1 MTKFA
6 FNDPV
11 IIRKSYPV
19 ADLRGREGR
28 IQGWEDSGDP
38 AIYNVFIPALGMAKH
53 VAREDDL
60 SLLAEAHPY
69 NYPLPTHMEIIR
81 KPDVV
86 RSDGKEINVTDDSP
100 RFDTPFIVT
109 TSDDFPLPE
118 LVGKT
123 GRIVGRYLQT
133 DSWHVVIDGERH
145 VLPRHNLA
153 FVTPESDTARQTP
166 HLRVVQRI
174 DEASAPQFFRA
185 GNMVVDIKDGNLIIE
200 GETYIA
206 ASKVI
211 KVAEKYGRRHDWC
224 DVIETE
230 VYPELGIVP
239 PPPRMVTF
247 KVTVPEAVLLEDVDS
262 DTQDY
267 TRWDQVALLA
277 ELAGTITLL
286 DERRQLDQA
295 EIEIVSAG
303 NDGPE
308 N

>member
-1 MTKFA
+1 MDDDPFR
-6 FNDPV
+6 FNDPFAV
-11 IIRKSYPV
+11 I
-19 ADLRGREGR
+19 
-28 IQGWEDSGDP
+28 
-38 AIYNVFIPALGMAKH
+38 
-53 VAREDDL
+53 
-60 SLLAEAHPY
+60 
-69 NYPLPTHMEIIR
+69 
-81 KPDVV
+81 
-86 RSDGKEINVTDDSP
+86 
-100 RFDTPFIVT
+100 DTTNT
-109 TSDDFPLPE
+109 TFPE
-118 LVGKT
+118 LVGKW
-123 GRIVGRYLQT
+123 GRVIGRYLQT
-133 DSWHVVIDGERH
+133 GSWEVIIGGKKYVLPQSNMVRLTYNGPESRQIPLLKVTQDGED
-145 VLPRHNLA
+145 N
-153 FVTPESDTARQTP
+153 
-166 HLRVVQRI
+166 
-174 DEASAPQFFRA
+174 APQFFRT
-185 GNMVVDIKDGNLIIE
+185 GNLIIAVKDGNLIIE
-200 GETYIA
+200 GKTYVPA
-206 ASKVI
+206 DKVI
-211 KVAEKYGRRHDWC
+211 KVAEKYGRRRHDWW